1 MTQYNNY
8 YLVRDFLA
16 YCTSVHCTVYTVW
29 KIHLLI
35 QMTNL
40 LESAVSGT
48 ALLSLGLRPSG

>member
-16 YCTSVHCTVYTVW
+16 YCTVYTVW

-40 LESAVSGT
+40 LDSAVSGT